1 LENEVTLE
9 KRVRADIDEIAAPK
23 PRTGSRAGTVDS
35 RNREIIWFRRGA
47 GIGSPPAF
55 PRWRAANSGRVNE
68 ARYLDERGKPA
79 NRQEKRAPCYPVHG
93 LIVTDGR
100 RFRKLSHRTGYD
112 GRMRRFAVL
121 AMAGLALAAAPQSQ
135 PSQTIDVQRS
145 KMTVYVYKQGLF
157 SFLADNHVIDAP
169 IASGS
174 FDAQRR
180 RVEITVDAAK
190 MRVLDPRLPADKRS
204 SVQANM
210 VGPQVLDAARFPTI
224 IFKSTSIDGIGKGT
238 WKVSGDLQ
246 LHGQTHPATFQVQ
259 SDGAGRFTGSA
270 TVRQTEFG
278 ITPIKIAGGAVS
290 VKDDVRVEFEILCC
304 VANRI

>member
-1 LENEVTLE
+1 
-9 KRVRADIDEIAAPK
+9 
-23 PRTGSRAGTVDS
+23 
-35 RNREIIWFRRGA
+35 
-47 GIGSPPAF
+47 
-55 PRWRAANSGRVNE
+55 
-68 ARYLDERGKPA
+68 
-79 NRQEKRAPCYPVHG
+79 
-93 LIVTDGR
+93 
-100 RFRKLSHRTGYD
+100 
-112 GRMRRFAVL
+112 MRRLAVL
-121 AMAGLALAAAPQSQ
+121 VLSGLALAAAPQSQ

-174 FDAQRR
+174 FDPQRR
-180 RVEITVDAAK
+180 HVEITVDASK

-210 VGPQVLDAARFPTI
+210 VGPQVLEVAKYPVIAFQ
-224 IFKSTSIDGIGKGT
+224 STSIDGSGKGT
-238 WKVSGDLQ
+238 WKVSGNLQ

-278 ITPIKIAGGAVS
+278 ITPIKIAGGTVS
-290 VKDDVRVEFEILCC
+290 VKDDVRVDFEISCC
-304 VANRI
+304 AVNK